1 MTTCAAPLTTTTPTT
16 TSAARPVIL
25 KFGGTSVATAA
36 RWRNI
41 LTQARARVDE
51 GLRPV
56 IVCSAITKMTDTLE
70 KLVGEAVGGTD
81 VWQGVLQSLRARH
94 QQLALELGVDVDAVL
109 GADLSEIERLATGA
123 SLLRERSPRLL
134 ARVMAMGE
142 VMSTR
147 LGAAFFN
154 QQGFAT
160 SWVDARTCLTSRSD
174 DRRPEIQQVLSAD
187 VDDDKDPALASRF
200 DQVFGSASCVVT
212 QGFIA
217 ADRSGGTVLLGRGG
231 SDTSASLFAAKLQA
245 VRTEI
250 WTDVPGIF
258 TADPRLLPLAM
269 LVKQVSYGEAQEIAS
284 MGAKVLHPRAIA
296 PCRRH
301 RIPMEVRWTDRPDS
315 ERTVILGGEKTGEG
329 QVKAITHKRGVT
341 LVSMETSGMWQ
352 QVGFLADV
360 FACFKQRGL
369 SIDLVSTSEMNVTV
383 TLDAAANT
391 LDEPTLQLLAAD
403 LARYCKV
410 RFVPGC
416 ATVSLVG
423 RRIRAI
429 LHALAPALQVFEEHK
444 VHLVSQAASD
454 LNLTFVVDE
463 EHAERLVRE
472 LHVLLF
478 ATRRSEQTFGPT
490 WRALFEEQ
498 QPTSTTAHV
507 PSWWK
512 VRRLPLLEEA
522 KKGTP
527 RYVLDEETLHES
539 LDALKALRAVDRVFY
554 ALKANPNPAVLR
566 AVISKGFGLECV
578 SPGELAQAFA
588 VDAAL
593 DPQRVLFTPN
603 FVNAGE
609 YAAALARGVHVTVD
623 NLHPLEKHGDVFAG
637 KNILLRV
644 DPGHGAGHHKYVH
657 TGGASSKFGI
667 PRGDLEKARV
677 LVDKHKIKV
686 VGLHAHVGSGI
697 LDPDNWTGVGT
708 SLLQARELFPD
719 VRIIDVGGGLGVPE
733 KPGQGPLDLRSVDA
747 GLLQLKSATA
757 SIEGGIEL
765 WIEPGRFVVA
775 RAGVL
780 LLSVTQLKT
789 KGPTTFVGVD
799 GGMNVLIR
807 PALYGA
813 YHEIVNLSRLDDKAT
828 TTATIVGPICES
840 SDVLG
845 HARRMARPLEGDVLL
860 VGTTG
865 AYGRSMAS
873 SYNLR
878 AIPDEVLLV
887 SGAGAPGGLLPRAVT
902 R

>member
-1 MTTCAAPLTTTTPTT
+1 MTTTTTT
-16 TSAARPVIL
+16 AAAPRPVIL

-36 RWRNI
+36 RWKNI
-41 LTQARARVDE
+41 LAQAQARAAE

-70 KLVGEAVGGTD
+70 KLVNEAVTGTD
-81 VWQGVLQSLRARH
+81 AWKPVMQALRSRH
-94 QQLALELGVDVDAVL
+94 KALADELGVDVDVVV

-123 SLLRERSPRLL
+123 SLLRERSPRLM

-142 VMSTR
+142 LMSTR

-154 QQGFAT
+154 KEGFT
-160 SWVDARTCLTSRSD
+160 TTWIDARTCFTARAD
-174 DRRPEIQQVLSAD
+174 DRRPEAQQVLSAD
-187 VDDDKDPALASRF
+187 VDDDKDPALMARF
-200 DQVFGSASCVVT
+200 DQVFSSASCVVT

-245 VRTEI
+245 LRTEI

-391 LDEPTLQLLAAD
+391 LDETTLAA
-403 LARYCKV
+403 LVAELSRYCKV
-410 RFVPGC
+410 RIVPGC

-478 ATRRSEQTFGPT
+478 ATKRSEQTFGPT

-498 QPTSTTAHV
+498 QPSSTTAHV

-512 VRRLPLLEEA
+512 VRRAALLEEA

-539 LDALKALRAVDRVFY
+539 LQALKSMKAVDRVFY
-554 ALKANPNPAVLR
+554 ALKANPNPLVLKAV
-566 AVISKGFGLECV
+566 ASFGFGFECV
-578 SPGELAQAFA
+578 SPGELNQAFD
-588 VDAAL
+588 VVKDL
-593 DPQRVLFTPN
+593 DPARVLFTPN
-603 FVNAGE
+603 FVDERE
-609 YAAALARGVHVTVD
+609 YIDGLARGVFVTVD
-623 NLHPLEKHGDVFAG
+623 NLHPLEKHGAAFAG
-637 KNILLRV
+637 KSILLRI
-644 DPGHGAGHHKYVH
+644 DPGQGAGHHKYVH

-667 PRGDLEKARV
+667 PKSDLEKARA

-686 VGLHAHVGSGI
+686 VGLHAHIGSGI
-697 LDPDNWTGVGT
+697 LDADNWTGVGT

-719 VRIIDVGGGLGVPE
+719 VRFVDVGGGLGVPE
-733 KPGQGPLDLRSVDA
+733 KPGQGPLDLRAVDD

-757 SIEGGIEL
+757 SGIEVWL
-765 WIEPGRFVVA
+765 EPGRFVVA

-799 GGMNVLIR
+799 GGMNALIR

-840 SDVLG
+840 GDVLG
-845 HARRMARPLEGDVLL
+845 HARKIPRPVEGDVLL

-873 SYNLR
+873 TYNLR
-878 AIPDEVLLV
+878 PIPDEVLM
-887 SGAGAPGGLLPRAVT
+887 PR

>member
-1 MTTCAAPLTTTTPTT
+1 MTAP
-16 TSAARPVIL
+16 ARAVIL

-36 RWRNI
+36 RWSNI
-41 LTQARARVDE
+41 LTQARARAAE

-56 IVCSAITKMTDTLE
+56 IVCSAVSKMTDLLE
-70 KLVGEAVGGTD
+70 RLVHEAVTGTD
-81 VWQGVLQSLRARH
+81 SWQPLMQTLRDRH
-94 QQLALELGVDVDAVL
+94 GQLAMELGLDVAAVV

-154 QQGFAT
+154 KEGLVT
-160 SWVDARTCLTSRSD
+160 TWIDARTCFTSRSD
-174 DRRPEIQQVLSAD
+174 DLRPEAQQVLSAE
-187 VDDDKDPALASRF
+187 VDDDKDPKLMARF
-200 DQVFGSASCVVT
+200 DQVFQGAACVIT
-212 QGFIA
+212 QGFVA
-217 ADRSGGTVLLGRGG
+217 ADRSGGTVVLGRGG

-245 VRTEI
+245 ARCEI

-315 ERTVILGGEKTGEG
+315 ERTLILGGEKTGEG

-352 QVGFLADV
+352 QVGFLADI
-360 FACFKQRGL
+360 FGCFKQRGL
-369 SIDLVSTSEMNVTV
+369 SVDLVSTSEMNVTV

-391 LDEPTLQLLAAD
+391 LDEPTLLALTND
-403 LARYCKV
+403 LSRFCKV
-410 RFVPGC
+410 LIVPDC

-429 LHALAPALQVFEEHK
+429 LHTLAPALQVFEEHK
-444 VHLVSQAASD
+444 VHLMSQAASD

-478 ATRRSEQTFGPT
+478 AQRRSEQTFGPT

-498 QPTSTTAHV
+498 QPASTTAHV

-512 VRRLPLLEEA
+512 VRRSELLAEA
-522 KKGTP
+522 RKGTP

-539 LDALKALRAVDRVFY
+539 LDALKNLRAVDRVFY
-554 ALKANPNPAVLR
+554 ALKANPNPLVLKAVVAR
-566 AVISKGFGLECV
+566 GFGLECV
-578 SPGELAQAFA
+578 SPGELDLAFA
-588 VDAAL
+588 VNPGL
-593 DPQRVLFTPN
+593 DPGRVLFTPN
-603 FVNAGE
+603 FVDERE
-609 YAAALARGVHVTVD
+609 YRDALARGVHVTVD

-637 KNILLRV
+637 KSILLRI
-644 DPGHGAGHHKYVH
+644 DPGQGAGHHKYVH

-667 PRGDLEKARV
+667 PKADLATARA
-677 LVDKHKIKV
+677 LVNKHKINV
-686 VGLHAHVGSGI
+686 MGLHAHVGSGI
-697 LDPDNWTGVGT
+697 LDADNWSGVGT
-708 SLLQARELFPD
+708 TLMQVREQFPE
-719 VRIIDVGGGLGVPE
+719 VKVLDVGGGLGVAE
-733 KPGQGPLDLRSVDA
+733 KPGQGALDMRAVDQ
-747 GLLQLKSATA
+747 GLAQLKSAHP
-757 SIEGGIEL
+757 GIEL
-765 WIEPGRFVVA
+765 WMEPGRFVVA

-789 KGPTTFVGVD
+789 KGPTAFVGVD
-799 GGMNVLIR
+799 GGMNALLR

-828 TTATIVGPICES
+828 MTATVVGPICES
-840 SDVLG
+840 GDVLG
-845 HARRMARPLEGDVLL
+845 HARKLPRSVEGDVLL

-873 SYNLR
+873 TYNLR
-878 AIPDEVLLV
+878 PIPDESLL
-887 SGAGAPGGLLPRAVT
+887 LR

>member
-1 MTTCAAPLTTTTPTT
+1 MTTTTTTT
-16 TSAARPVIL
+16 TSTARPVIL

-36 RWRNI
+36 RWQNI
-41 LTQARARVDE
+41 LTQARARAAE

-56 IVCSAITKMTDTLE
+56 IVCSAVTKMTDTLE
-70 KLVGEAVGGTD
+70 RLVSEAVAGTD
-81 VWQGVLQSLRARH
+81 SWQPVMQALRDRH
-94 QQLALELGVDVDAVL
+94 RQLAEELGVDVDGVV

-154 QQGFAT
+154 KEGLAT
-160 SWVDARTCLTSRSD
+160 TWMDARTCFTARAD
-174 DRRPEIQQVLSAD
+174 DRRPEAQQVLSAD
-187 VDDDKDPALASRF
+187 VDDDKDPGLMARF
-200 DQVFGSASCVVT
+200 DKVFQGSSCVVT
-212 QGFIA
+212 QGFVA
-217 ADRSGGTVLLGRGG
+217 SDRSGGTVLLGRGG

-245 VRTEI
+245 VRCEI

-391 LDEPTLQLLAAD
+391 LDDPTLSSLTAELS
-403 LARYCKV
+403 RYCKV
-410 RFVPGC
+410 RIVPGC

-507 PSWWK
+507 PSWWR
-512 VRRLPLLEEA
+512 VRRASLLDEA

-539 LDALKALRAVDRVFY
+539 LRALKSLRAVDRVFY
-554 ALKANPNPAVLR
+554 ALKANPHPAVLR
-566 AVISKGFGLECV
+566 AVTSFGFGLECV
-578 SPGELAQAFA
+578 SPGELDHAFA
-588 VDAAL
+588 VCAEGGAPL

-603 FVNAGE
+603 FVGARE
-609 YAAALARGVHVTVD
+609 YEDALARGVNVTVD
-623 NLHPLEKHGDVFAG
+623 NLHPLEKHGDIFAG
-637 KNILLRV
+637 KSILLRV
-644 DPGHGAGHHKYVH
+644 DPGQGAGHHKYVH

-667 PRGDLEKARV
+667 PKGDLERARV

-708 SLLQARELFPD
+708 TLLQARELFPD
-719 VRIIDVGGGLGVPE
+719 VKVVDVGGGLGVPE
-733 KPGQGPLDLRSVDA
+733 KPGQGPLDLAAVDD
-747 GLLQLKSATA
+747 GLLQLKSAAA
-757 SIEGGIEL
+757 SVGGRGIEVWL
-765 WIEPGRFVVA
+765 EPGRFVVA

-799 GGMNVLIR
+799 GGMNALIR

-828 TTATIVGPICES
+828 TTATVVGPICES
-840 SDVLG
+840 GDVLG
-845 HARRMARPLEGDVLL
+845 YARRLPRSVEGDVLL

-873 SYNLR
+873 TYNLR
-878 AIPDEVLLV
+878 PIPEEVLL
-887 SGAGAPGGLLPRAVT
+887 PLR
-902 R
+902 